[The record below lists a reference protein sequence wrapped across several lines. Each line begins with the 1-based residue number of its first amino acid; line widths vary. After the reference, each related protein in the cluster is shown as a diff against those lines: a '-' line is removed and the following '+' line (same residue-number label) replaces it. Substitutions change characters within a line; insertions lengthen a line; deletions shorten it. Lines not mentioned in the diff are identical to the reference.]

1 MSSYSYISYPIETS
15 PQDLL
20 DEMIAYIKS
29 KAPSWVENDANLDVW
44 IMQIVASQAGDLRTL
59 ASDVPDTIFR
69 YFGSTL
75 LGLAPIDD
83 IAAATTSVWTMRD
96 NAGYT
101 VPAGTFVTIRDDA
114 GNDFAFQTEVDVVI
128 FAGSTTAGSVR
139 LVATQP
145 GLAGSGLGSPGG
157 PVNLLDTLDFV
168 ASITQDDVTSGGSD
182 AETAS
187 DYNDRLAR
195 HLRRL
200 STRPILPVDFE
211 TLALD
216 IPGVYRAICI
226 DLYNPADH
234 TTNNARMVALSCIDE
249 LGNNLDGATKALI
262 DATVQANRE
271 VNFICNMMDPNRS
284 NIDVTY
290 NAVSVASYD
299 ANTVKSA
306 INTAIA
312 AYLDPA
318 NWGRDP
324 QYTDASAAQTW
335 IQVDKVYYFEM
346 AQLISNVEGV
356 SRLVSLS
363 MGIHGGSM
371 ASADVALTTPATL
384 TSCGTLTGTVT

>member
-1 MSSYSYISYPIETS
+1 MSTYSYISYPIETS

-20 DEMIAYIKS
+20 DEMVAYIKS

-59 ASDVPDTIFR
+59 ASDVPDSIFR

-83 IAAATTSVWTMRD
+83 IAAATESTWTMKD

-101 VPAGTFVTIRDDA
+101 VPAGTFVTIRDTSGIDY
-114 GNDFAFQTEVDVVI
+114 AFQTEVDTVI
-128 FAGSTTAGSVR
+128 FAGSTVADNVR
-139 LVATQP
+139 LIAVQP
-145 GLAGSGLGSPGG
+145 GSSGSGLGTVGG
-157 PVNLLDTLDFV
+157 TVNLLDTLDFV
-168 ASITQDDVTSGGSD
+168 ASITQDAITSGGSD

-211 TLALD
+211 LLALD
-216 IPGVYRAICI
+216 IPGVYRAIAI

-234 TTNNARMVALSCIDE
+234 TTNNPRMLTLSCIDE
-249 LGNNLDGATKALI
+249 LGNNLDGTTKALI
-262 DATVQANRE
+262 DSTVQANRE
-271 VNFICNMMDPNRS
+271 VNFICNIMDPNRS
-284 NIDVTY
+284 IIDVTY
-290 NAVSVASYD
+290 TALKVTSYD
-299 ANTVKSA
+299 AATVQA
-306 INTAIA
+306 NINAAIA
-312 AYLDPA
+312 DYLSPA

-335 IQVDKVYYFEM
+335 VQVDKVYYFEM

-356 SRLVSLS
+356 QRLVTLT
-363 MGIHGGSM
+363 MGIHGGSL
-371 ASADVALTTPATL
+371 ASADVTLTTPATL
-384 TSCGTLTGTVT
+384 TSAGTITGTVT